1 MNTIKKLNKRIV
13 ARNVGRIIAESK
25 YSREEIAEL
34 LDVSPRVIYFWQTGE
49 RIPSTESLY
58 MLHIRFLMWHLI
70 QMAEQ

>member
-1 MNTIKKLNKRIV
+1 MNTIKKLNKRII
-13 ARNVGRIIAESK
+13 AKNVGRIIAESK

-58 MLHIRFLMWHLI
+58 MFSQLFEVSMESILV
-70 QMAEQ
+70 

>member
-58 MLHIRFLMWHLI
+58 MFSQLFEVSMESILM
-70 QMAEQ
+70 

>member
-25 YSREEIAEL
+25 YTREEIAEL

-58 MLHIRFLMWHLI
+58 MFSQLFEVSMESILV
-70 QMAEQ
+70 

>member
-58 MLHIRFLMWHLI
+58 MFSQLFEVSMESILV
-70 QMAEQ
+70 

>member
-13 ARNVGRIIAESK
+13 ARNLGRIIAESK
-25 YSREEIAEL
+25 YTREEIAEL

-58 MLHIRFLMWHLI
+58 MFSQLFEVSMESILV
-70 QMAEQ
+70 

>member
-13 ARNVGRIIAESK
+13 ARNIGRIIAESK

-34 LDVSPRVIYFWQTGE
+34 LDVSPRVIYFWQTGD

-58 MLHIRFLMWHLI
+58 MFSQLFEVSMESILV
-70 QMAEQ
+70 